1 MPLLVQ
7 FSCQSVDEMEP
18 SRSERTGDLER
29 DLERDGERELDG
41 EMEPKRERSLER
53 IS

>member
-1 MPLLVQ
+1 MTLVVQ

-41 EMEPKRERSLER
+41 VLSFSSRVGSEEPV
-53 IS
+53 